1 MWRRLGLVVVAA
13 LAVFGCAQP
22 QKPAAPLALGYH
34 KHDCGPL
41 YLGLKQTVECGT
53 MVVAET
59 RGANNGKTVE
69 LPVVIVRATATDKKP
84 DPVIFLHGGPGGG
97 IVDGVPFRLRKP
109 GGMGI
114 DDRDLIFFD
123 QRGTG
128 KSNPSFD
135 CGDAPLSDAGVTSD
149 DGVKVL
155 SDCMAGWQAKGY
167 DLTQYN
173 SATIA
178 KDIRDLRAALGITTY
193 NLYGGSYGTRVAMAV
208 MQHDPENLRAVVL
221 NSTWP
226 PEANA
231 TAPLPGYVSREVRQV
246 LGYCAKDATCN
257 GKYPDIEKR
266 FDARMTDWLKTPVVK
281 DGKTYTADEMAA
293 FLLDEIYSDH
303 GARSLPTTIDT
314 VMKGDYSALDGFI
327 KTQAGYTEG
336 QFFTTL
342 CNEEFPFE
350 DVNAVKDDPKDPIAT
365 AVAHD
370 TRRFFAVC
378 KSFNPGTP
386 DPVENQQ
393 LTSDIP
399 TLMLSADI
407 DAGCPAELSDEAI
420 KTLSH
425 AKSFFFPNRMHTIQ
439 GSDCSKKMVAQFL
452 DTADPNVDATC
463 IKTDRP
469 AFPFIYDGK

>member
-13 LAVFGCAQP
+13 LAVFGCAP
-22 QKPAAPLALGYH
+22 QKPAAPLTLGYH
-34 KHDCGPL
+34 KQDCGPL
-41 YLGLKQTVECGT
+41 YLGLTQKIECGT
-53 MVVAET
+53 MVVEET

-69 LPVVIVRATATDKKP
+69 LPVVIVRSTDPNKKP
-84 DPVIFLHGGPGGG
+84 DPVIYLHGGPGGG
-97 IVDGVPFRLRKP
+97 MVDGVPFRLRRP

-114 DDRDLIFFD
+114 TNRDLIFFD

-135 CGDAPLSDAGVTSD
+135 CGEAPLSDAGITSD
-149 DGVKVL
+149 EGVKIL

-178 KDIRDLRAALGITTY
+178 RDIRDLRTALGVKTY

-208 MQHDPENLRAVVL
+208 MQHDPADLRAVVL
-221 NSTWP
+221 SSTWP

-231 TAPLPGYVSREVRQV
+231 TQPLPGYVSREVRQV
-246 LGYCAKDATCN
+246 LGYCARDAVCN
-257 GKYPDIEKR
+257 GKYPDLEKR
-266 FDARMTDWLKTPVVK
+266 FDVFLGHWLTNPVTQN
-281 DGKTYTADEMAA
+281 GKTYTAEEMGA
-293 FLLDEIYSDH
+293 FLLDEIYSDQ

-314 VMKGDYSALDGFI
+314 VMQGHYDRMDDFI

-350 DVNAVKDDPKDPIAT
+350 DVNAVKDDPNDPIAT

-378 KSFNPGTP
+378 KSFNPGKP
-386 DPVENQQ
+386 DPVENQP

-399 TLMLSADI
+399 TLMLSSDI
-407 DAGCPAELSDEAI
+407 DAGCPAELSDAAV
-420 KTLSH
+420 KRLSH
-425 AKSFFFPNRMHTIQ
+425 GKNYFFPNRMHTQQ
-439 GSDCSKKMVAQFL
+439 GSDCARKMAAQFIE
-452 DTADPNVDATC
+452 TADPNVDSTC

-469 AFPFIYDGK
+469 TFPFIYDEK

>member
-231 TAPLPGYVSREVRQV
+231 TRPPARLCLARSPPGPRLLRQGRHLQRQV
-246 LGYCAKDATCN
+246 SGYREAFRRPHDRLAEDAGRQRRQDLHRRRN
-257 GKYPDIEKR
+257 GRLP
-266 FDARMTDWLKTPVVK
+266 ARRDLFRPRRAQP
-281 DGKTYTADEMAA
+281 ADHHRHRHEGRL
-293 FLLDEIYSDH
+293 F
-303 GARSLPTTIDT
+303 GARRLHQDPGRLYRRPVLHHPVQRGIPVRGRQRRQGRSERPRSPPPSPMTRAASSPCASRSTRARPTRSRTSSSL
-314 VMKGDYSALDGFI
+314 
-327 KTQAGYTEG
+327 
-336 QFFTTL
+336 
-342 CNEEFPFE
+342 
-350 DVNAVKDDPKDPIAT
+350 
-365 AVAHD
+365 
-370 TRRFFAVC
+370 R
-378 KSFNPGTP
+378 
-386 DPVENQQ
+386 
-393 LTSDIP
+393 TS
-399 TLMLSADI
+399 
-407 DAGCPAELSDEAI
+407 
-420 KTLSH
+420 
-425 AKSFFFPNRMHTIQ
+425 
-439 GSDCSKKMVAQFL
+439 
-452 DTADPNVDATC
+452 
-463 IKTDRP
+463 RP
-469 AFPFIYDGK
+469 